1 MNAKRIFTAIGLVL
15 VGIGIVKVSI
25 IGYYPREVP
34 LFAGILAVG
43 IICAVIGHKLR
54 SK

>member
-1 MNAKRIFTAIGLVL
+1 MNAKRIFSAIGIVL
-15 VGIGIVKVSI
+15 VGIGIIKMSI

-34 LFAGILAVG
+34 LFVGILIVG
-43 IICAVIGHKLR
+43 TVCAVIGHKLP

>member
-1 MNAKRIFTAIGLVL
+1 MNAKRILSAIGILL
-15 VGIGIVKVSI
+15 VGIGIIKMSI

-34 LFAGILAVG
+34 LFVGILIVG
-43 IICAVIGHKLR
+43 SVCAFIGHKLP